1 MKQNGI
7 YILMNRNEFKEYM
20 TNVKTNITFKNIQQ
34 HHTWKPS
41 YKNFNGKNHLEMM
54 KSMGDYHIKNNG
66 MSCIAQ
72 HVSTFPDG
80 MICVGRPFTKT
91 GGGFLGNQ
99 NNCGIT
105 LEHVGNFD
113 INGDK
118 MTNEQKESIL
128 FVNAVLCH
136 RFNILPSTTSLPYHT
151 WVNKTKT
158 CPGTNYFNGNK
169 KEDADKYFIPLV
181 KAKIIELY
189 NPKPKEIT
197 FEEALKIVADK
208 IDTSYDFW
216 LKKNIKYFD
225 KFIIKVAQCEL
236 HNLDK
241 TRINLAINFDEA
253 LKLICDKA
261 KLDFNYWKGQKNVDT
276 SFPALIIKLGK
287 SMK

>member
-20 TNVKTNITFKNIQQ
+20 INVKTNITFKNIQQ
-34 HHTWKPS
+34 HHTWKPN

-54 KSMGDYHIKNNG
+54 ESMGDYHIKNNG

-136 RFNILPSTTSLPYHT
+136 RFNIIPSTISLPYHT

-181 KAKIIELY
+181 KAKITELY

-208 IDTSYDFW
+208 IDTPYEFW
-216 LKKNIKYFD
+216 LSKKDI
-225 KFIIKVAQCEL
+225 
-236 HNLDK
+236 HP
-241 TRINLAINFDEA
+241 
-253 LKLICDKA
+253 
-261 KLDFNYWKGQKNVDT
+261 
-276 SFPALIIKLGK
+276 SFPALVKKIANVINEPLTYESALKVVADRADTNYEYWLKLKNIDASFAAFIKKCAK
-287 SMK
+287 SMI